1 MNHFALLFH
10 KVVNLL
16 NISTITSYLL
26 KKFAENIF
34 FLTRLIKDQ
43 EFTTKLMTPNR
54 QIKIFACVTYPAEIQ
69 LQ

>member
-34 FLTRLIKDQ
+34 FLTRLIKVQ

-54 QIKIFACVTYPAEIQ
+54 QIKIFACVT
-69 LQ
+69 

>member
-34 FLTRLIKDQ
+34 FLTRLINVQ
-43 EFTTKLMTPNR
+43 EFTTKLMTPNQ
-54 QIKIFACVTYPAEIQ
+54 QIKIFACVT
-69 LQ
+69 